1 MKMTLRPKSLAYACV
16 LSICM
21 SCAWQRGPSG
31 SLASGGNVQ
40 RFEHW
45 CANVDG
51 VPGESDLAPFGAQ
64 GWELVSATFR
74 PPVVTNGNSIGGG
87 ATVLCFKRPR

>member
-1 MKMTLRPKSLAYACV
+1 MTPSTKWLSFLSL
-16 LSICM
+16 LFLTLN
-21 SCAWQRGPSG
+21 CASQRGGYAPP
-31 SLASGGNVQ
+31 ASSGNVQ

-51 VPGESDLAPFGAQ
+51 VPGEKDLAPFGAE

-87 ATVLCFKRPR
+87 ATVLCFKRPK